1 MTTLGGGA
9 SASLVGVA
17 GSTGGKGRGMNEKLA
32 EMETF
37 RDILCRQIDTLQ
49 SYFDSCSDVAEAMEN
64 KNGGG
69 GGSKKDLQVHPTL
82 SKEILLQHGLNAVD
96 FKGEA
101 ITFKVINNY
110 IRTSKTH

>member
-1 MTTLGGGA
+1 MAGA
-9 SASLVGVA
+9 A
-17 GSTGGKGRGMNEKLA
+17 GSVGGKGRGLNEKLA

-49 SYFDSCSDVAEAMEN
+49 SYFDSCSDVAEALEN
-64 KNGGG
+64 KNGG

-82 SKEILLQHGLNAVD
+82 SKEILMQHGLNAVD

-101 ITFKVINNY
+101 ITFKVRAISDNNL
-110 IRTSKTH
+110 

>member
-1 MTTLGGGA
+1 MAGA
-9 SASLVGVA
+9 A
-17 GSTGGKGRGMNEKLA
+17 GSVGGKGRGLSEKLA

-49 SYFDSCSDVAEAMEN
+49 SYFDSCSDVAEALEN
-64 KNGGG
+64 KNGG

-82 SKEILLQHGLNAVD
+82 SKEILMQHGLNAVD

-101 ITFKVINNY
+101 ITFKVRAISDNNL
-110 IRTSKTH
+110 